1 MTNANAPAGDW
12 RCGVNMKRD
21 LLGGIGAGAVSALL
35 WASITLGGGGIL
47 LSYLSP
53 LPLLMVGLSQGS
65 RAGNIG
71 IVAGV
76 LISGMAG
83 NPFFALI
90 YIVMI
95 GLPAGLIVRQ
105 ALMTRQLQSGAV
117 EWYKPGD
124 LLAHLAGVASVLII
138 VAGFVHFDVDGG
150 LPAAIGQYLDQILEA
165 RFNLASP
172 GDRATLVVQLT
183 PFFPAIIAG
192 SWLLF
197 LTINGTLAQSLMVR
211 MGRNIRPTPA
221 YSEIELP
228 DWIYWAIVIAAGVAL
243 LSSGTADFVAMN
255 VVAVLA
261 TPFFFVGLGTIH
273 IMVRRLAAPIMALV
287 GLYGIIL
294 VFGMVPFVAV
304 AGLGFFEQWTDL
316 RNRYGGAR
324 APDEE
329 EE

>member
-1 MTNANAPAGDW
+1 MTNANAPAGD
-12 RCGVNMKRD
+12 RRYGVNMNRD

-35 WASITLGGGGIL
+35 WASITLGGGGIFL
-47 LSYLSP
+47 CYLSP
-53 LPLLMVGLSQGS
+53 LPLLMVGLSLGS

-76 LISGMAG
+76 LVSGLAG
-83 NPFFALI
+83 NAIFALI

-95 GLPAGLIVRQ
+95 GFPVGLIVRQ
-105 ALMTRQLQSGAV
+105 ALMTRRLRSGAV

-124 LLAHLAGVASVLII
+124 LLARLAGVASVMII

-150 LPAAIGQYLDQILEA
+150 LPAAIGQYLDRILEA
-165 RFNLASP
+165 RFSLGSP
-172 GDRATLVVQLT
+172 GDRATLVSRLT
-183 PFFPAIIAG
+183 PFFPAIVAG

-197 LTINGTLAQSLMVR
+197 LTVNGTLAQGLLVR
-211 MGRNIRPTPA
+211 LGRSIRPTPV
-221 YSEIELP
+221 YSEIALP

-243 LSSGTADFVAMN
+243 LSSGTANFVAMN

-273 IMVRRLAAPIMALV
+273 IMVRRLTAPTMALV

-294 VFGMVPFVAV
+294 VFGLVPFVAV
-304 AGLGFFEQWTDL
+304 AGLGFIEQWTDL